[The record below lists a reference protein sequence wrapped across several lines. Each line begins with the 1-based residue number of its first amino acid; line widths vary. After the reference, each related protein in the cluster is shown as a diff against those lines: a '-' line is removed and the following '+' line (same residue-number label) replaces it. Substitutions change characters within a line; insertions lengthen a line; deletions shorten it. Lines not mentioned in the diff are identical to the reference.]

1 MSLSN
6 LELLVKKLRRRL
18 IGLLLLPIL
27 TPIFIIG
34 WTMYFIGDEKENNKM
49 RPKTIPQTVKN
60 TNTEKQESVEFGLI
74 EEWKKEN
81 IAEK

>member
-6 LELLVKKLRRRL
+6 LELLVKELRRRL

-27 TPIFIIG
+27 TLIFIIG

-49 RPKTIPQTVKN
+49 RPKTITQTVR
-60 TNTEKQESVEFGLI
+60 NTECRKTRIS
-74 EEWKKEN
+74 
-81 IAEK
+81 

>member
-6 LELLVKKLRRRL
+6 LELLVKELRRRL

-27 TPIFIIG
+27 TLIFIIG

-49 RPKTIPQTVKN
+49 HPKTITQTVKN
-60 TNTEKQESVEFGLI
+60 TNTEKQESVEFGLV